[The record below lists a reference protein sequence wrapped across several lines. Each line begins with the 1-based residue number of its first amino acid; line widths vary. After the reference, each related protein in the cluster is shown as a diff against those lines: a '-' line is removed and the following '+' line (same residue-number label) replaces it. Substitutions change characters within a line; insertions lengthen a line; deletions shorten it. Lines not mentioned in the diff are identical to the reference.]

1 MIIFFF
7 LGDIAFRYL
16 NYISDMKEDGHVTI
30 ADINGSMLE
39 EGKKR
44 ALNMKLNQDNIS
56 WVECDAESLPM
67 ETDSYSAYTIAFGIR
82 NVTHI
87 EKALDEAYRVLEPGG
102 RFLCLE
108 FSQVNPAALRW

>member
-1 MIIFFF
+1 
-7 LGDIAFRYL
+7 
-16 NYISDMKEDGHVTI
+16 MKGEGHVTI

-44 ALNMKLNQDNIS
+44 ALHLKLSQNNIS
-56 WVECDAESLPM
+56 WVECDAENLPM
-67 ETDSYSAYTIAFGIR
+67 EPDSYSAYTIAFGIR

-87 EKALDEAYRVLEPGG
+87 DKALDEAYRVLEPGG

-108 FSQVNPAALRW
+108 FSQVNPEALRW

>member
-1 MIIFFF
+1 
-7 LGDIAFRYL
+7 
-16 NYISDMKEDGHVTI
+16 MKGDGHVTI
-30 ADINGSMLE
+30 ADINCSMLE

-44 ALNMKLNQDNIS
+44 ALNLELNQDIIS
-56 WVECDAESLPM
+56 WVECDAENLPM
-67 ETDSYSAYTIAFGIR
+67 ESDSYSAYTIAFGIR

-108 FSQVNPAALRW
+108 FSQVNPAALRWYNIPFFKTFSYNNL